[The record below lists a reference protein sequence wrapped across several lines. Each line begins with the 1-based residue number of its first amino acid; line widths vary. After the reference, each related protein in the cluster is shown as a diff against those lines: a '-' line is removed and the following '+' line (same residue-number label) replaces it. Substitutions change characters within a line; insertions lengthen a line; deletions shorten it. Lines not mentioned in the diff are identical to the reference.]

1 MRVAQVVRMFALCSL
16 LATTGWMYA
25 QDQKDDAKPSE
36 EKRPEATKPAP
47 NDAKPAR
54 PDDVKPARPDD
65 AKPAHQTDNNGA
77 AARHNDNTVRQQDN
91 RTVQQDDRTRQQ
103 NDARPAAQGN
113 PAPAQGSQ
121 NMQAAGGQ
129 RGGHIPDDKFRG
141 SFGREHHFVIHQAT
155 TVQGQPGFEYGGY
168 SFILADGWP
177 AGWAYTDDCYVDYID
192 GEYFLFDLLH
202 PGVRIALIVVM

>member
-1 MRVAQVVRMFALCSL
+1 MRIAQLARMFTLCCL
-16 LATTGWMYA
+16 LATTGWIYA
-25 QDQKDDAKPSE
+25 QDKPDETKPSE

-47 NDAKPAR
+47 NDAKSPRA
-54 PDDVKPARPDD
+54 DE
-65 AKPAHQTDNNGA
+65 AKPEKQNDNNRDEKAVQQEDKMKQQNDA
-77 AARHNDNTVRQQDN
+77 ARQQDDKN
-91 RTVQQDDRTRQQ
+91 KGQ
-103 NDARPAAQGN
+103 NDARPAAQENSSGQSGRN
-113 PAPAQGSQ
+113 V
-121 NMQAAGGQ
+121 QASGGQ

-155 TVQGQPGFEYGGY
+155 TVQGQPGFQYGGY

-202 PGVRIALIVVM
+202 PGVRVALIVVM

>member
-1 MRVAQVVRMFALCSL
+1 MRVAQIVRTFALCSL

-36 EKRPEATKPAP
+36 EKRPEATKPAQ
-47 NDAKPAR
+47 NDAKPE
-54 PDDVKPARPDD
+54 K
-65 AKPAHQTDNNGA
+65 Q
-77 AARHNDNTVRQQDN
+77 NDNKPVPQDEKTRQQDN
-91 RTVQQDDRTRQQ
+91 KAVQQEDRARQQ

-113 PAPAQGSQ
+113 PAPAQGGR

-141 SFGREHHFVIHQAT
+141 SFGREHHFAIHQVT
-155 TVQGQPGFEYGGY
+155 TIQGQPGFAYGGY

>member
-1 MRVAQVVRMFALCSL
+1 MRVAQVVRMFTLCSL

-25 QDQKDDAKPSE
+25 QDQKDDTKPSE

-54 PDDVKPARPDD
+54 PDE
-65 AKPAHQTDNNGA
+65 AKPEKQNNNNRDEKA
-77 AARHNDNTVRQQDN
+77 APQDDKTRQQDN
-91 RTVQQDDRTRQQ
+91 RAVQQDDKSKQQ
-103 NDARPAAQGN
+103 NDARPAAQENSG
-113 PAPAQGSQ
+113 QGGRT
-121 NMQAAGGQ
+121 MQAGGNQ

-141 SFGREHHFVIHQAT
+141 SFGRPHTFVIHQAT
-155 TVQGQPGFEYGGY
+155 TVQGQPGFQYGGY

-177 AGWAYTDDCYVDYID
+177 AGWEYTDDCYVDYID

>member
-1 MRVAQVVRMFALCSL
+1 MRVAQIVRMFALCSL
-16 LATTGWMYA
+16 LATSGWMYA
-25 QDQKDDAKPSE
+25 QDQKDDSKPSE

-47 NDAKPAR
+47 KDAKPAR
-54 PDDVKPARPDD
+54 PED
-65 AKPAHQTDNNGA
+65 AKPGDAKPEKQNDNNRDEKA
-77 AARHNDNTVRQQDN
+77 A
-91 RTVQQDDRTRQQ
+91 QQDDKTRQQ
-103 NDARPAAQGN
+103 NDARPAAQENSG
-113 PAPAQGSQ
+113 QGGQ
-121 NMQAAGGQ
+121 HMQAAGGQ

-141 SFGREHHFVIHQAT
+141 SFGREHHFAIHQAT

>member
-1 MRVAQVVRMFALCSL
+1 MRVAQVVRMFTLCSL
-16 LATTGWMYA
+16 LATTGWIYA
-25 QDQKDDAKPSE
+25 QDQKDDSKPSE

-54 PDDVKPARPDD
+54 PQD
-65 AKPAHQTDNNGA
+65 AKPEKQNENNRDEKA
-77 AARHNDNTVRQQDN
+77 
-91 RTVQQDDRTRQQ
+91 VQQDDKARQQ
-103 NDARPAAQGN
+103 NEARPAAQGN
-113 PAPAQGSQ
+113 PAPARGGQ

-141 SFGREHHFVIHQAT
+141 SFGREHHFAIHQVT
-155 TVQGQPGFEYGGY
+155 TIQGQPGFAYGGY
-168 SFILADGWP
+168 SFMLADGWP

>member
-25 QDQKDDAKPSE
+25 QDQKDETKPSE
-36 EKRPEATKPAP
+36 EARPEATKPAP

-54 PDDVKPARPDD
+54 PDD
-65 AKPAHQTDNNGA
+65 AKPEKQNDNNRDEKAVG
-77 AARHNDNTVRQQDN
+77 R
-91 RTVQQDDRTRQQ
+91 
-103 NDARPAAQGN
+103 
-113 PAPAQGSQ
+113 

-141 SFGREHHFVIHQAT
+141 SFGRQHTFVIHQAT
-155 TVQGQPGFEYGGY
+155 TVQGQPGFQYGGY

-202 PGVRIALIVVM
+202 PGVRIALIVIL